1 MAQLNNLLFS
11 VHGLVD
17 KNVELNVQTQLTAIY
32 SRLQEI
38 VTMVNMTKKKESS
51 KSKAEATSLVTSST
65 AKEDKQGELRMA
77 SDEQKITR
85 QLEEYQRALYN
96 KKSET
101 AGQTNSNQNMAKIFG
116 GQLNSS
122 PAEPLKLD
130 INGRNKSCEK
140 SPESV
145 EVSSVL
151 ESLRRRSSKDS
162 YQESPPEKR
171 LRASAS
177 SHGVMTPGSGADS
190 PQPTSS
196 GRTKS
201 GGKGKILL

>member
-11 VHGLVD
+11 VHGLTD
-17 KNVELNVQTQLTAIY
+17 KTVELNVQTQLTAIY

-38 VTMVNMTKKKESS
+38 VTMVNMTKKKEST
-51 KSKAEATSLVTSST
+51 KSKAETSSLVTSSST
-65 AKEDKQGELRMA
+65 AKEDKQGELKMA
-77 SDEQKITR
+77 VSDEQKITR

-101 AGQTNSNQNMAKIFG
+101 AGQTNQNQNMAKIFG

-140 SPESV
+140 SPESA
-145 EVSSVL
+145 EVSSVR

-171 LRASAS
+171 LRASS

-201 GGKGKILL
+201 GGKGKI